1 VFSNCQ
7 LMDFES
13 TAPWTPCTARRLR
26 AVAKRSYSQYCGLAA
41 ALDVIGERWA
51 LLIVR
56 DLVPGPR
63 RFTDLFDGLPGIST
77 DLLTDRL
84 RSLETAG
91 AVRRREVR
99 TPVPAQLYE
108 LTDRGLELARLAGQ
122 LARWGAPL
130 LPDLA
135 DAGDRVVNVR
145 WILLSRASRYC
156 GGLPDGD
163 VHFLID
169 GTDELTLSLA
179 GDVARLRYGHSESTP
194 LLTLEGPTHAV
205 VTLLSAADA
214 VDPLPPDVHVVGQ
227 TDLLGP
233 LVAALRG

>member
-1 VFSNCQ
+1 
-7 LMDFES
+7 M
-13 TAPWTPCTARRLR
+13 
-26 AVAKRSYSQYCGLAA
+26 AKRSYSQYCGLAA

-91 AVRRREVR
+91 AVGRREVR

-108 LTDRGLELARLAGQ
+108 LTDRGVELARLAGQ

-145 WILLSRASRYC
+145 WILQSRAGRYR
-156 GGLPDGD
+156 GGLPNGD

-169 GTDELTLSLA
+169 GTDELTLTLT
-179 GDVARLRYGHSESTP
+179 GDVARLRYGHSEATP
-194 LLTLEGPTHAV
+194 ILRLEGPTHAV
-205 VTLLSAADA
+205 VALLSETDDG
-214 VDPLPPDVHVVGQ
+214 DPLSPEVRVEGR

-233 LVAALRG
+233 LVATLRG

>member
-1 VFSNCQ
+1 
-7 LMDFES
+7 M
-13 TAPWTPCTARRLR
+13 
-26 AVAKRSYSQYCGLAA
+26 AKRSYSQYCGLAA

-122 LARWGAPL
+122 LADGEHPCCPTSPTPAT
-130 LPDLA
+130 
-135 DAGDRVVNVR
+135 
-145 WILLSRASRYC
+145 ASS
-156 GGLPDGD
+156 
-163 VHFLID
+163 
-169 GTDELTLSLA
+169 TLA
-179 GDVARLRYGHSESTP
+179 GSCSRERAATAEVSRTATST
-194 LLTLEGPTHAV
+194 
-205 VTLLSAADA
+205 S
-214 VDPLPPDVHVVGQ
+214 
-227 TDLLGP
+227 
-233 LVAALRG
+233 

>member
-1 VFSNCQ
+1 
-7 LMDFES
+7 
-13 TAPWTPCTARRLR
+13 
-26 AVAKRSYSQYCGLAA
+26 VAKRSYSQYCGLAA

-63 RFTDLFDGLPGIST
+63 RFTDLFEGLPGIST

-108 LTDRGLELARLAGQ
+108 LTDRGTELARLAGR

-135 DAGDRVVNVR
+135 DAGDHVVNAR
-145 WILLSRASRYC
+145 WILQSRSNRYR

-169 GTDELTLSLA
+169 GTDELTLSLE
-179 GDVARLRYGHSESTP
+179 GDVGRLRYGHSESIP
-194 LLTLEGPTHAV
+194 LLTVEGPTQAV
-205 VTLLSAADA
+205 VALLCRPDDAA
-214 VDPLPPDVHVVGQ
+214 PLPAELHVEGR
-227 TDLLGP
+227 TELIGP
-233 LVAALRG
+233 LIAALQV